1 MEEEREVC
9 GFREEEWDI
18 SSCGR
23 SRAMAGDLRDRF
35 CDMINFFLKKN
46 TFSRKY

>member
-1 MEEEREVC
+1 MEEEREVG

-35 CDMINFFLKKN
+35 CDMINSFF
-46 TFSRKY
+46 